1 MDITRNWRLKT
12 SRSQLMA
19 TRCPATGEVI
29 LPQQSGTLTPRHD
42 EPYTFEN
49 EPRATATAS
58 AYAHAAR

>member
-29 LPQQSGTLTPRHD
+29 LPQQSGTLTPPSD
-42 EPYTFEN
+42 ESYTFEN
-49 EPRATATAS
+49 EPRAATAES